1 MGEPVVQ
8 EQLPLR
14 VSLRD
19 EATLE
24 NYHGEHNR
32 QGLARVRQILAAP
45 EPAVTVLC
53 GGSGAGKSHLL
64 NALCLAA
71 EAQGDSALCL
81 SLSEAQHLPAEAL
94 LGLEQFRLVCLDDLQ
109 ALPADP
115 AWEEALF
122 HLHNRVLDAGGQLW
136 IGAPA
141 PPATMHWQLPDLAS
155 RLKAAAV
162 IQLRS
167 PEDDDLL
174 HLLQARAASRGLE
187 LAEEVGRYVLRR
199 APRDTGSLLELLA
212 QLDDASLRN
221 QRRLTIPFVKTV
233 MAW

>member
-1 MGEPVVQ
+1 MQ

-19 EATLE
+19 EDTFA
-24 NYHGEHNR
+24 NYHGGHNR
-32 QGLARVRQILAAP
+32 QAVARLRQILDAA

-53 GGSGAGKSHLL
+53 GGVGAGKSHLL
-64 NALCLAA
+64 NAVCLDA
-71 EAQGDSALCL
+71 EARGDSALCL
-81 SLSEAQHLPAEAL
+81 SLSEALQLPPEAL
-94 LGLEQFRLVCLDDLQ
+94 LGLEQFHRLCLDDLQ

-115 AWEEALF
+115 AWQEALF

-136 IGAPA
+136 LGAPA
-141 PPATMHWQLPDLAS
+141 PPATLHWQLPDLAS

-167 PEDDDLL
+167 PEDEDRLQLL
-174 HLLQARAASRGLE
+174 KARAASQGLE
-187 LAEEVGRYVLRR
+187 LAEEVGRYILRR
-199 APRDTGSLLELLA
+199 APRDTGSLLALLA
-212 QLDDASLRN
+212 RLDDASLRN
-221 QRRLTIPFVKTV
+221 QRRLTIPFVKAV